1 MDFTHHFFAVLFRRF
16 HSFPQTSMT
25 QGIHG
30 GKAKVLGLY
39 AKRARG
45 AMARFVV
52 TDQVANANGLK
63 DFNWQG
69 YRFDETLSSVKELV
83 FTRPKP

>member
-1 MDFTHHFFAVLFRRF
+1 MYKRQPVFKEISD
-16 HSFPQTSMT
+16 
-25 QGIHG
+25 

-52 TDQVANANGLK
+52 TDQVANANGLR

-69 YRFDETLSSVKELV
+69 YRFDEALSSPKELV